1 METFQR
7 GEAESK
13 DTSVQ
18 RIQQGRRKWGER
30 KKERMNDL
38 FPVVLAS
45 SIVLPTRRA
54 MC

>member
-18 RIQQGRRKWGER
+18 RIQQRKEKVGR